1 MGRTRIEVVDIIPV
15 YIHNTYIHIHTH
27 IHTYTSIDKYE
38 IERNQFQRF
47 NYDDSIVPEYT
58 VGHINTITVTRQ
70 REDCLLF
77 IKPHAEAYNK
87 YEALSVMLLFF
98 IVRRATFLVASSLKA
113 IPPHM
118 TKPLAIKTPY

>member
-98 IVRRATFLVASSLKA
+98 YSSKSHFPRRVFS
-113 IPPHM
+113 
-118 TKPLAIKTPY
+118 